1 MPERFAVYLTLA
13 ADSDLYKLGSKWLG
27 RDHYQDH
34 LDKLE
39 CDYSG
44 LWDINI
50 NQVITKKA
58 SLYGF
63 HATLKPPFRLKQGYN
78 CEQLKSILH
87 RIAKVHQAYTSCPFA
102 VGVIGKFLALQPT
115 QNCAQLN
122 QLADHCVQA
131 FEPYRAELTDAEI
144 NRRQLEKLTMQQKT
158 YLQQWGYPY
167 VFEQFRCHFT
177 LTDSLSDQQM
187 MLCQPLLGKYFNP
200 ICIQQGLRVNQISLL
215 HQPSLMAPFT
225 VIETALLAI

>member
-1 MPERFAVYLTLA
+1 
-13 ADSDLYKLGSKWLG
+13 
-27 RDHYQDH
+27 
-34 LDKLE
+34 
-39 CDYSG
+39 
-44 LWDINI
+44 
-50 NQVITKKA
+50 
-58 SLYGF
+58 
-63 HATLKPPFRLKQGYN
+63 
-78 CEQLKSILH
+78 
-87 RIAKVHQAYTSCPFA
+87 
-102 VGVIGKFLALQPT
+102 
-115 QNCAQLN
+115 
-122 QLADHCVQA
+122 
-131 FEPYRAELTDAEI
+131 
-144 NRRQLEKLTMQQKT
+144 MQQKT